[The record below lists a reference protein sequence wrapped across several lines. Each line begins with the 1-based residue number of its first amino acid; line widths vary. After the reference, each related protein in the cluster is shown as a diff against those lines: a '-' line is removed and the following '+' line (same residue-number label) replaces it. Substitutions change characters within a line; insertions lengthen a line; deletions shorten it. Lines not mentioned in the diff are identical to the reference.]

1 VSNAAE
7 REILVAGARALAHA
21 DGLEPSL
28 QLLLV
33 SLAEQI
39 GVESAVI
46 MIVTDEHDHLAIVA
60 SIGLG
65 EEAIAGLAAA
75 VGNPGHPI
83 ARAVTAPVPS
93 FDVSP
98 TRPGGPALRSHLPL
112 IVTRDGSDLMLGV
125 LALAHDR
132 PIDPAMRPLVQASAD
147 LAAVAIERW
156 HTGARATVVT
166 ESNAAD
172 AS

>member
-21 DGLEPSL
+21 DGREPTLQVLLDSL
-28 QLLLV
+28 VEQL
-33 SLAEQI
+33 

-46 MIVTDEHDHLAIVA
+46 MIVTDEPDHLAIVA

-65 EEAIAGLAAA
+65 DADLTGLAAA
-75 VGNPGHPI
+75 ARDPGHPI
-83 ARAVTAPVPS
+83 ARTVTTPVSS

-112 IVTRDGSDLMLGV
+112 IVTRDGSDIVLGV
-125 LALAHDR
+125 LALAVIPGHVVDEDAHR
-132 PIDPAMRPLVQASAD
+132 G
-147 LAAVAIERW
+147 AAAE
-156 HTGARATVVT
+156 
-166 ESNAAD
+166 
-172 AS
+172 

>member
-21 DGLEPSL
+21 DGLEPTL
-28 QLLLV
+28 QVLLA
-33 SLAEQI
+33 SIAEQL

-46 MIVTDEHDHLAIVA
+46 VIVRDELDHLEIAA

-65 EEAIAGLAAA
+65 DADTAGLAAA
-75 VGNPGHPI
+75 VRDPGHPI
-83 ARAVTAPVPS
+83 ARTVTTPVS
-93 FDVSP
+93 WFDVSP

-112 IVTRDGSDLMLGV
+112 IVTRDGSDVVLGV

-132 PIDPAMRPLVQASAD
+132 PIDPAMRPLVQAV
-147 LAAVAIERW
+147 AAVAIERW
-156 HTGARATVVT
+156 RMGLGWP
-166 ESNAAD
+166 S
-172 AS
+172 